1 MTILAV
7 AGVSARAMA
16 EAAVRD
22 GFEAIALDLFGDVDT
37 CRTASRWLPLGEP
50 GALQI
55 DVDCTLSALRL
66 LAQRGD
72 VAGWVPGSGFEGL
85 HEVIAE
91 GGAWLPLIGNR
102 PETVRR
108 VRDPRAFFRVL
119 DALGVPHP
127 PVARTAPADLAGW
140 LLKDMRGCGGWQ
152 VAPAPPAPAGT
163 PAPPHHVYQR
173 RAAGQPMSATFVAD
187 GCRARV
193 LGFNEQIVQPVGD
206 RPWVFAGLVGPVA
219 VAAQV
224 VHEVSA
230 AASVLAGAFGL
241 RGLGSLDFMLQPQGR
256 WQALEV
262 NPRPPASLSC
272 YLHAAP
278 MAAHVRA
285 CLEGVLP
292 PDLPAGPPTRSEG
305 HRIVFASRAL
315 RLADA
320 PAAALAARTDTHD
333 LPSAGARFHAGDP
346 VCSVSAAGADAAE
359 VHALLQAAHADVSNL
374 LETA

>member
-50 GALQI
+50 GAVQI

-119 DALGVPHP
+119 AALGVPHP

-152 VAPAPPAPAGT
+152 VGPAPAAEAGSA
-163 PAPPHHVYQR
+163 APPHHVYQQ
-173 RAAGQPMSATFVAD
+173 RAAGVPMSATFVAD
-187 GCRARV
+187 GYRARV

-219 VAAQV
+219 VEPV
-224 VHEVSA
+224 VALEVSA

-241 RGLGSLDFMLQPQGR
+241 RGLGSLDFMLDGER
-256 WQALEV
+256 WLALEV

-272 YLHAAP
+272 YPDAAP

-292 PDLPAGPPTRSEG
+292 AGGTPAPGGRVEG
-305 HRIVFASRAL
+305 HRIVFAPRAL
-315 RLADA
+315 RLADGV
-320 PAAALAARTDTHD
+320 AAALAARAGTHD
-333 LPSAGARFHAGDP
+333 LPSAGARFHVGDP
-346 VCSVSAAGADAAE
+346 VCSVSARGADAAE
-359 VHALLQAAHADVSNL
+359 VRALLAAAHADVSNL

>member
-22 GFEAIALDLFGDVDT
+22 GFQAIALDLFGDVDT
-37 CRTASRWLPLGEP
+37 CRTAARWLPLGEP

-55 DVDCTLSALRL
+55 DADCTLSALRL

-108 VRDPRAFFRVL
+108 VRDARVFFRVL
-119 DALGVPHP
+119 AALGVPHP
-127 PVARTAPADLAGW
+127 RVSRTAPADVSGW

-152 VAPAPPAPAGT
+152 VAPAPQAEAGSPAPA
-163 PAPPHHVYQR
+163 HHVYQQQ
-173 RAAGQPMSATFVAD
+173 APGVPMSATFVAD
-187 GCRARV
+187 GYRARV
-193 LGFNEQIVQPVGD
+193 LGFNQQIVQPMGD

-219 VAAQV
+219 VSPV
-224 VHEVSA
+224 VAHEVAA
-230 AASVLAGAFGL
+230 AASVLAGAFTL
-241 RGLGSLDFMLQPQGR
+241 RGLGSLDFLLDGDR

-272 YLHAAP
+272 YPDAAP

-285 CLEGVLP
+285 CVEGVLP
-292 PDLPAGPPTRSEG
+292 AAAPAPGPPAQVEG
-305 HRIVFASRAL
+305 HRIVFATRPL
-315 RLADA
+315 RLADGV
-320 PAAALAARTDTHD
+320 AAALAGRAGTHD
-333 LPSAGARFHAGDP
+333 LPSAGARFQAGDP
-346 VCSVSAAGADAAE
+346 VCSVSARGADAPA
-359 VHALLQAAHADVSNL
+359 VLARLQAAHADVQTL
-374 LETA
+374 LETS